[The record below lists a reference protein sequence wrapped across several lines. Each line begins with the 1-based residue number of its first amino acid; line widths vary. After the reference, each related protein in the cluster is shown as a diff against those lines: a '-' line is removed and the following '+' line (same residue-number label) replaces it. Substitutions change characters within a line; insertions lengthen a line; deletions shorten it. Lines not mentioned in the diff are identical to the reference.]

1 MKKKDLEQLIEVWK
15 VLEILTVSWDRMGSY
30 WLAHDED
37 AAKDALHEF
46 MNPTRF
52 ERISHARS
60 LVVAMLEDHD
70 PVILD
75 YLEKMSENESEMGY
89 WNGPLHKR
97 AQDTPSSWKTGLSA
111 EEMEK

>member
-46 MNPTRF
+46 MNPTLF

-60 LVVAMLEDHD
+60 LVVSMLEYHA

-89 WNGPLHKR
+89 WNGPLHRR
-97 AQDTPSSWKTGLSA
+97 AQDTQSSRKTGLSA